1 MRNVI
6 RGVSEAAVCCNVF
19 GPKDGVCRS
28 WPLPIVSVADLQNCF
43 SDLQKSVFDDAVGLR
58 VVGQNS
64 DVSAAVL
71 LSEPVDGFYEGLS
84 VVGDDFF
91 KYAPSAEDVFEDE
104 HIEEGTG
111 FSSELSV
118 FGIGGE

>member
-6 RGVSEAAVCCNVF
+6 RGVAEAAVRRNVF

-28 WPLPIVSVADLQNCF
+28 WPLPIVSVADLHNCF
-43 SDLQKSVFDDAVGLR
+43 SDVQMSVFEDAVGLR
-58 VVGQNS
+58 VVGRNS
-64 DVSAAVL
+64 DVSDAVL

-91 KYAPSAEDVFEDE
+91 KCAPSTEDVFEDE
-104 HIEEGTG
+104 RAEEGAG